1 MQIIAAS
8 PKDHLAKQG
17 LERVGL
23 LKKEDKEVDGRT
35 RSSMLGTV
43 THVVSKPSSP
53 PCDQVGQSK
62 TIPGKSTIR
71 LLHYLRLDPTSAI
84 DGDWFAFYSSI

>member
-1 MQIIAAS
+1 MDEQ
-8 PKDHLAKQG
+8 DQ
-17 LERVGL
+17 
-23 LKKEDKEVDGRT
+23 
-35 RSSMLGTV
+35 
-43 THVVSKPSSP
+43 
-53 PCDQVGQSK
+53 DQVGQSK